1 MCPDVTNHA
10 DGVARTVTTGP
21 IFCEREL
28 GGVQPRW
35 RTSNELLQDFAH
47 DAEQRLHVARL
58 ADNDADPAR
67 TTMTLGVERSRV
79 KDHARDA
86 VCCKKLFCQR
96 YAVTITE
103 IDVEHRYREASFQT
117 PHCSARDR
125 PGYRITRAAKQTTQ
139 HARSDGLVFNDQ
151 NLGGSGHDPRGYR
164 LTSSPSLDATA
175 LYNRVARQ
183 HYQLLFMTLRSVRN
197 LVPLRFG
204 REVRRRR
211 KALGITLE
219 QLAERSGLTPNY
231 IGTVEN
237 GRRDPSLST
246 ISALARGLGVP
257 TGELIGG
264 VGEMS
269 SEALEAARLFDSAAP
284 EVQVALLQ
292 LLRSVARRRR

>member
-1 MCPDVTNHA
+1 
-10 DGVARTVTTGP
+10 
-21 IFCEREL
+21 
-28 GGVQPRW
+28 
-35 RTSNELLQDFAH
+35 
-47 DAEQRLHVARL
+47 
-58 ADNDADPAR
+58 
-67 TTMTLGVERSRV
+67 MT
-79 KDHARDA
+79 
-86 VCCKKLFCQR
+86 
-96 YAVTITE
+96 
-103 IDVEHRYREASFQT
+103 
-117 PHCSARDR
+117 P
-125 PGYRITRAAKQTTQ
+125 
-139 HARSDGLVFNDQ
+139 
-151 NLGGSGHDPRGYR
+151 
-164 LTSSPSLDATA
+164 
-175 LYNRVARQ
+175 
-183 HYQLLFMTLRSVRN
+183 RSVRN

-246 ISALARGLGVP
+246 INALARGLGVP

-284 EVQVALLQ
+284 EVQIALLQ